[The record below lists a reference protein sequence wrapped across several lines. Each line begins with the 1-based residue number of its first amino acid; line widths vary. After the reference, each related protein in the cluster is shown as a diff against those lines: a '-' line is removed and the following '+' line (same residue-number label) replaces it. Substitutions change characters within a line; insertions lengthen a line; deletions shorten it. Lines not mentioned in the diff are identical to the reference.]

1 VKKQATAGRMRRDL
15 RKTKKMKIGDSFPT
29 VYSQFS
35 GVAAGPRRRHDRNFV
50 QRTAEDVQLS

>member
-1 VKKQATAGRMRRDL
+1 
-15 RKTKKMKIGDSFPT
+15 MKIGDSFPT